1 MIFIGGE
8 NDGQKVAAATY
19 LKNFTRQ
26 NIKGNGPNSKVSK
39 EFKDCL
45 MRILLQVEPAI
56 MKVLIEVVKYI
67 LNLFSSLGLFL
78 EYLIIFYCYDS
89 KRNISGWQ
97 FRIIVVAEFVE
108 QNSWPELVPEL
119 RSAIWSSNLINNG
132 TNYEW
137 NTTNA
142 LTVFQA
148 LIRPFQ
154 VLIIIH

>member
-1 MIFIGGE
+1 
-8 NDGQKVAAATY
+8 
-19 LKNFTRQ
+19 
-26 NIKGNGPNSKVSK
+26 
-39 EFKDCL
+39 

-108 QNSWPELVPEL
+108 QNSWPELVLEL